1 MSVLSQRTLVTLFRV
16 GTVLVNTGGNGITI
30 KRDDF
35 DIGCILENA

>member
-16 GTVLVNTGGNGITI
+16 GALLVNTGDNGTII

-35 DIGCILENA
+35 DIGCILESA